1 MTAML
6 SGVIMIAAFGVVA
19 AAGLILVVALC
30 RISGRAGAGSD
41 GDVGRI
47 DREGG

>member
-6 SGVIMIAAFGVVA
+6 SGVTMIAAFAVVA
-19 AAGLILVVALC
+19 AAGLTLVVALC

-41 GDVGRI
+41 GDHGQR
-47 DREGG
+47 DGEGG

>member
-6 SGVIMIAAFGVVA
+6 SGVMMIAAFGIVG
-19 AAGLILVVALC
+19 AAGLVLVVALC

-41 GDVGRI
+41 GDPGRR